1 MSEFLCMQ
9 SAFDE
14 RAILERVATLV
25 PGGARPEIEGRVYY
39 PYFRYVVRGALRWLF
54 GRRPFEVDCLVD
66 ARTGHAATAD
76 SFVIE
81 TVSSE
86 ADSRLPVR
94 QDPGAGRRQAE
105 RYTRHALGRAF
116 RVLAGFRLRA
126 DEGELVHRPFWVV
139 RASGTRLLVDGVSGE
154 LHPMP
159 RN

>member
-9 SAFDE
+9 NAFDE
-14 RAILERVATLV
+14 QEILERVATLD

-66 ARTGHAATAD
+66 ARTGRAATAD

-81 TVSSE
+81 TVRSE

-94 QDPGAGRRQAE
+94 QDPGTGRRQAE

-116 RVLAGFRLRA
+116 RVLAGFRLQA
-126 DEGELVHRPFWVV
+126 DEGELVHRPYWVV
-139 RASGTRLLVDGVSGE
+139 RASGARLLVDGVSGE